1 MTTAIFPPERSV
13 DYTVLGLVSEIAE
26 LVEVQ
31 HDKTVTSWQ
40 VRLANY
46 KKEAGDGFW
55 YAAAVADALETSLED
70 ITFTVEPMDHWI
82 DLPEI
87 IAGLVKDAGFMAG
100 LVKKSIRD
108 DDSFITQDR
117 KNALLARLAFI
128 MVGLQRLTYAVSSSP
143 AAVTADNL
151 NKLADRKARGVLQ
164 GAGDNR

>member
-31 HDKTVTSWQ
+31 NDKTVTSWQ
-40 VRLANY
+40 VRIANF

-55 YAAAVADALETSLED
+55 YVAAVADALETPLED
-70 ITFTVEPMDHWI
+70 IAFTAEPVDHWI

-87 IAGLVKDAGFMAG
+87 ISQLVVDAGFMAG
-100 LVKKSIRD
+100 LVKKAIRD
-108 DDSFITQDR
+108 DSSYVSPAR
-117 KNALLARLAFI
+117 KSALLASLSSVMF
-128 MVGLQRLTYAVSSSP
+128 GLQRLTYAISSSP
-143 AAVTADNL
+143 EAVTAANL